1 MVDQPDSGYVALVA
15 FEQQVVFID
24 PVGNLNVPVCE
35 GGNHLI
41 IFEKLKSVKAMK
53 LEQLFSRNP

>member
-1 MVDQPDSGYVALVA
+1 MVDQPDSGYVSLVA

-53 LEQLFSRNP
+53 MEQLFSRIP